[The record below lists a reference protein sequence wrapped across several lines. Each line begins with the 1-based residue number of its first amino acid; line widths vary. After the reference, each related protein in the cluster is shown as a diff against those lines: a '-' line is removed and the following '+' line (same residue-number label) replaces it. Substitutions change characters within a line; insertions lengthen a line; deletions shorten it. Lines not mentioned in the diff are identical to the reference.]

1 MPSMLPPLD
10 PRAAARRS
18 LLRRMMLLSL
28 PMLWGGAAQAQ
39 PPATRTVVGVS
50 SGLGDTASMLDA
62 REDFAP
68 VVQLLGEKA
77 GLEVLA
83 IPPTQVAGTIAA
95 GRCDVMLVLTSDA
108 WRAQNDAGWR
118 VIALSDDT
126 AGNVVS
132 LHARKGL
139 PAKTPADLKGR
150 KIAVNGT
157 FARDVLGALLR
168 QSGIEKQVAELRE
181 TRDPQALVYFLQN
194 GFADVA
200 ATREPAVAAALEQA
214 GAGAFF
220 KTDKIP
226 VYALIANPKLP
237 QERLERLRKAVIGQ
251 RFGSEF
257 QGRTRIRAFTAVS
270 ADHAVALG
278 LFD

>member
-10 PRAAARRS
+10 HRAATRRS

-28 PMLWGGAAQAQ
+28 PALWGGAAQAQ
-39 PPATRTVVGVS
+39 PRATRTVVGVS

-68 VVQLLGEKA
+68 VVQLLGEKNA
-77 GLEVLA
+77 LEVLA

-168 QSGIEKQVAELRE
+168 QSGIEKQVAELR
-181 TRDPQALVYFLQN
+181 DPQALVYFLQN

-257 QGRTRIRAFTAVS
+257 QGRTRIRAFTAVL